1 MKRKALIVLAL
12 SVLAAVLP
20 SCRESQKNLPAGEPS
35 RSVYYWKTVFKLG
48 NEEQSFL
55 SEHRIGRMY
64 LRMFDVDVVRN
75 RVTETDNVEPV
86 ATVKFESAKPDSVEI
101 VPVVF
106 ITLDALKLYGGK
118 EPELAAKI
126 VGRMLNMCSYN
137 ELGRISE
144 VQFDCDWT
152 ASTRESFGSLCTAA
166 KEILHPEGILLSGT
180 IRLHQIEEAE
190 YPFDKGV
197 LMLYNTGSIKNPS
210 TVNSILHYDD
220 VEKYLG
226 VEKRIDK
233 FMRARKNNCRTVD
246 YAYPTYSWNVVFDED
261 GKFRRILPEM
271 DLDSIQELEFKDG
284 RYEAKNFCRIGGEF
298 IWNGWTIRPER
309 SDIAEVLK
317 VKSLV
322 DKTFGGNGSNIVY
335 HLDMSNLSKYTF
347 DEIDKILD

>member
-1 MKRKALIVLAL
+1 MKRKVLMIFAI
-12 SVLAAVLP
+12 SVLAVVLP
-20 SCRESQKNLPAGEPS
+20 SCRERQMNQPSGEPD

-55 SEHRIGRMY
+55 SGHKIGRIY

-86 ATVKFESAKPDSVEI
+86 ATLKFESAKPDSVEI

-118 EPELAAKI
+118 EEELAGKI
-126 VGRMLNMCSYN
+126 VGRVLNMCSYN
-137 ELGRISE
+137 ELGHISE

-152 ASTRESFGSLCTAA
+152 ASTRESFGILCAAA

-210 TVNSILHYDD
+210 TTNSILHYDD

-226 VEKRIDK
+226 VEKRIAK
-233 FMRARKNNCRTVD
+233 FMKARKINCRTVD
-246 YAYPTYSWNVVFDED
+246 YAYPTYSWNVVFDKD

-271 DLDSIQELEFKDG
+271 ELDSITELELKDG
-284 RYEAKNFCRIGGEF
+284 RYEAKNLCRVGGEF

-322 DKTFGGNGSNIVY
+322 DKTFGSEGSNIVY

-347 DEIDKILD
+347 DEILD

>member
-1 MKRKALIVLAL
+1 MKRKALMIFAL
-12 SVLAAVLP
+12 SILAAVLP
-20 SCRESQKNLPAGEPS
+20 SCRESRKNLPAGEPN

-48 NEEQSFL
+48 NEEQAFL
-55 SEHRIGRMY
+55 SGHRIGRVY

-126 VGRMLNMCSYN
+126 VGRVLNMCSYN
-137 ELGRISE
+137 DLGDISE

-226 VEKRIDK
+226 VEKRISK
-233 FMRARKNNCRTVD
+233 FMKARENNCRTVD
-246 YAYPTYSWNVVFDED
+246 YAYPTYSWNVVFDEE
-261 GKFRRILPEM
+261 GKFRRIHSEM
-271 DLDSIQELEFKDG
+271 DLDSIPWLEFKDG
-284 RYEAKNFCRIGGEF
+284 RYEAKCFCTVGGEYVRA
-298 IWNGWTIRPER
+298 GWTIRPEH
-309 SDIAEVLK
+309 SDIEEVLK

-322 DKTFGGNGSNIVY
+322 DKTFGGTGSNIVY

-347 DEIDKILD
+347 DEIDEILD